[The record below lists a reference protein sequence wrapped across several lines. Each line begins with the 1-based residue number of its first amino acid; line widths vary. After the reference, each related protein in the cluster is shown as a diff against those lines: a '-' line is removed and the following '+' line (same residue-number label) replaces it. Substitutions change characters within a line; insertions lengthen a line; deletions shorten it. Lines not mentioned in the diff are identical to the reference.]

1 MVLKD
6 ETKQNTLLLMK
17 SVFKY
22 NSKMV
27 SFVLIFDILAYD
39 SEQFMRLSVIVYR
52 FLAPFKHYTQFL
64 LAPLIILAQG
74 KKNMIFV

>member
-39 SEQFMRLSVIVYR
+39 FEQFMPRAL
-52 FLAPFKHYTQFL
+52 K
-64 LAPLIILAQG
+64 
-74 KKNMIFV
+74 

>member
-39 SEQFMRLSVIVYR
+39 FEKFMRLSIIVHC
-52 FLAPFKHYTQFL
+52 FSV
-64 LAPLIILAQG
+64 PLPTLHS
-74 KKNMIFV
+74 IFVGSLDNFGAR